1 MKEEIMLELLG
12 GKYRVMRLDKLNI
25 TYDKFVMKKE
35 TVRRDKDGNEKT
47 YGGYEDYVS
56 SGKYY
61 GAVLEVIEAIYE
73 DMLLDNLGE
82 KELRTIATF
91 KKNILKMKDQII
103 EEVRGAQLKLNALVS
118 AERTKG
124 GKEEDD
130 E

>member
-1 MKEEIMLELLG
+1 MLELLG